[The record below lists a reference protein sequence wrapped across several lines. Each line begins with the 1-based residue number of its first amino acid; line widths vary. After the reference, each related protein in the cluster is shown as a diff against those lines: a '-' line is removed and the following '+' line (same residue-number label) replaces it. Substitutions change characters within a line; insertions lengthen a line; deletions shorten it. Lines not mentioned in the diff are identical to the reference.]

1 MLASA
6 LLIFLLSRIWRSNK
20 PDWTIIQNSEY
31 SQLLPYLKLQAKVES
46 ANYTSKLFREYN
58 NAFGMGCVRQRKTT
72 QVGCTD
78 PVFDGGQSKG
88 IYRNVNES
96 IKDQLLWLRARK
108 FPLSVGSL
116 SDFAYMMRKKGF
128 YTTSQENYEKA
139 LRSWQ

>member
-1 MLASA
+1 
-6 LLIFLLSRIWRSNK
+6 
-20 PDWTIIQNSEY
+20 
-31 SQLLPYLKLQAKVES
+31 
-46 ANYTSKLFREYN
+46 
-58 NAFGMGCVRQRKTT
+58 MGCVRQRKTT